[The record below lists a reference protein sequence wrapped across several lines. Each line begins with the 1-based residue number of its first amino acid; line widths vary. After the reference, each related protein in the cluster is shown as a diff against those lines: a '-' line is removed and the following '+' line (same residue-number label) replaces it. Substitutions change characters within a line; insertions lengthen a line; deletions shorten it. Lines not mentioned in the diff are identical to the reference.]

1 MREPLND
8 EALFFKRFRP
18 DTANEN
24 MSGTDGLDTG
34 RTFREHWRNSGKEQP
49 MIATAVTLAIL
60 FYVGSLLRQLIG
72 QNREKI
78 LAALAG
84 QSLASNPP
92 SVEVRLSRRFPAPR
106 QTLARPA
113 LRAAA

>member
-1 MREPLND
+1 MRGPLND

-18 DTANEN
+18 DMAKEN
-24 MSGTDGLDTG
+24 MSGTDELDTA
-34 RTFREHWRNSGKEQP
+34 RTFREHWPYSGKEQP

-60 FYVGSLLRQLIG
+60 FYVGSLLRQLLG

-84 QSLASNPP
+84 QSLTSNPRP
-92 SVEVRLSRRFPAPR
+92 IEVRLSRRFPEPR
-106 QTLARPA
+106 PMQARPT

>member
-1 MREPLND
+1 
-8 EALFFKRFRP
+8 
-18 DTANEN
+18 
-24 MSGTDGLDTG
+24 
-34 RTFREHWRNSGKEQP
+34 

-60 FYVGSLLRQLIG
+60 LYVGGLLRQLVG
-72 QNREKI
+72 QNRDKI

-92 SVEVRLSRRFPAPR
+92 SVGVRFSRRSPKQRPM
-106 QTLARPA
+106 QARPA